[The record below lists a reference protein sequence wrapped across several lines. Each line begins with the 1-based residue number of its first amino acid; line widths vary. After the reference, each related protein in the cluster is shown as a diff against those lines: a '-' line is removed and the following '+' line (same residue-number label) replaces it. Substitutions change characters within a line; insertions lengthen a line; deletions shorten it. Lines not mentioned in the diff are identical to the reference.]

1 MACTLPNLSLRK
13 GLLAGGNFLLFLLV
27 GSVGDV
33 SRVFEVA
40 VSHGLG
46 TNPAAVLLFRR
57 RSPSIF
63 LLGLSGGLQATR
75 SFVAIDVYL
84 DLH

>member
-1 MACTLPNLSLRK
+1 M
-13 GLLAGGNFLLFLLV
+13 
-27 GSVGDV
+27 SVGDV

-57 RSPSIF
+57 RSPSTF
-63 LLGLSGGLQATR
+63 LLGLSGGLQAAK
-75 SFVAIDVYL
+75 SFVAQRFPCWG
-84 DLH
+84 HSFFSFF